1 MVPSKEQVQTVSTCL
16 QPSLAAEKNELYQ
29 ASVPYEFSMLI
40 FSLPP
45 LKFEMGLRAA
55 SALDSSQ
62 NSLHHQGCAN
72 VMTTGTLAGEKKN
85 NSRNYI
91 LHRMYRWQCSSQ
103 QYQNCLKDSRR
114 LPGDADIAVTDR

>member
-72 VMTTGTLAGEKKN
+72 VMTTGTLAGEKKIIQEITSFTGCTDGN
-85 NSRNYI
+85 VP
-91 LHRMYRWQCSSQ
+91 LSST
-103 QYQNCLKDSRR
+103 K
-114 LPGDADIAVTDR
+114 IV

>member
-1 MVPSKEQVQTVSTCL
+1 
-16 QPSLAAEKNELYQ
+16 
-29 ASVPYEFSMLI
+29 MLI

-62 NSLHHQGCAN
+62 NSLHHPGCAN
-72 VMTTGTLAGEKKN
+72 VMTTGTLAGEKKKK

-91 LHRMYRWQCSSQ
+91 LHRMCRWQCSSQ
-103 QYQNCLKDSRR
+103 QYQNCLRDSRR
-114 LPGDADIAVTDR
+114 LPEGDADIAVTDR